1 MSEIMDVY
9 GMTQIGMV
17 MVHDK
22 SHNNKVWHLT
32 VIERIFKYFDG
43 SEAGGQTDGGITK
56 EEWVSGFAT
65 FIKGHPSYLSYIHLR

>member
-1 MSEIMDVY
+1 
-9 GMTQIGMV
+9 

-32 VIERIFKYFDG
+32 VIGRIFKYFDG

-65 FIKGHPSYLSYIHLR
+65 FIKGDPSYLSYIHLR